1 MKLRVLGCSG
11 GIGGRHLRTT
21 SFLVDHDILID
32 AGSGVADL
40 SMAELAAIDHVFLT
54 HAHLDHVLA
63 LPLMVDAVSGRR
75 ATPLQVHALP
85 EVIEALRRHIFNWE
99 IWPDFSRLPAAA
111 NPFLRFVPLAIG
123 EALCLGERK
132 VTALPVDHTVPAVGY
147 SLESGVGSLVF
158 SGDTGPCAAFW
169 KAVRGIPNLRYLLI
183 ECAFSNQEYDL
194 ALISKHMCPSVLAD
208 ELHRLDRS
216 CEIFI
221 THLKSG
227 EIERTMSEIENTLGA
242 YSTAMLQ
249 NNQLF
254 EF

>member
-32 AGSGVADL
+32 AGTGVAEL
-40 SMAELAAIDHVFLT
+40 SLTELAAIDHVFLT

-63 LPLMVDAVSGRR
+63 LPLMIDAVASRR
-75 ATPLQVHALP
+75 ERPLQVYALA
-85 EVIEALRRHIFNWE
+85 EVIEALQLHVFNWA
-99 IWPDFSRLPAAA
+99 IWPDFSRLPNAA

-123 EALCLGERK
+123 EALCLGDRK
-132 VTALPVDHTVPAVGY
+132 ITALPVDHTVPAVGY
-147 SLESGVGSLVF
+147 CLDSGTESLVF

-169 KAVRGIPNLRYLLI
+169 EAVRSVPNLRYLLV

-194 ALISKHMCPSVLAD
+194 ALMSKHMCPRALVD
-208 ELHRLDRS
+208 ELRWLES
-216 CEIFI
+216 PCEIFI
-221 THLKSG
+221 THLKPG
-227 EIERTMSEIENTLGA
+227 EIEQTMSEIENTLGGYNA
-242 YSTAMLQ
+242 TMLQ

-254 EF
+254 QF